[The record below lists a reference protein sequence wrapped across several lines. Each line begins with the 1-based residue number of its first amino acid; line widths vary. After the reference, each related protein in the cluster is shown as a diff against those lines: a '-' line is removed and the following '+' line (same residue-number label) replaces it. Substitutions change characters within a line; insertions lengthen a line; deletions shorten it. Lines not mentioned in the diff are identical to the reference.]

1 MTNLLILLLIY
12 QLRGAAPTFITGH
25 SRAFESYD
33 VVTPRPWLESLNS
46 SPSRPSRR
54 LLEETLT
61 CSEAEQNSKFTPS
74 GISLTILTP
83 DADEPSKSKKF
94 LESMTSRSNWN
105 NTAFLKDTLTNYL
118 IYRCELDSETE
129 SPRCVLA
136 TDPSAAL
143 DINGNCISS
152 SDSTCSSG
160 TCERTSNCYWLD
172 PVPGQPRERRYTDDE
187 ASAASVSLYTV
198 NDSSTYLWSC
208 GKYLYYSLII
218 SLVSMF
224 LWLFFFLGRCCCK
237 SLNES
242 FPFIFCS
249 PVPRK
254 SGYNLDCEVKVA
266 IYIFLFTVLLVLV
279 SLAMVHF
286 GDSGITTSVDGFT
299 SKAIQGLSS
308 TQEYLG
314 VVSAPIVAMGNF
326 SAKARTHSQRLYEQ
340 HHSWTE
346 HGPTGLEGSMQDFYA
361 IYKGGIGI
369 AGTASEFN
377 ASVAAVNSSIG
388 PMVSEISGAL
398 ETLQVSLVHKK
409 ASVDGAL
416 QLANNK
422 LAELNTSLTGF
433 YNNIE
438 YIETTMKDY
447 SEHRRITLLVLTIV
461 VLTCSALGVLA
472 VFTYWTSVAWDDVLI
487 QGMNATWFLGSAV
500 CLITIPLAGLTTFLA
515 LFIND
520 SCVMVDF
527 GTANFEP
534 IMGSSAAAPI
544 QACFGE
550 TGLISSALNLSSA
563 LGYRREFEDNVDYL
577 QQVGECRFGPSLERS
592 TNMQF

>member
-1 MTNLLILLLIY
+1 
-12 QLRGAAPTFITGH
+12 
-25 SRAFESYD
+25 
-33 VVTPRPWLESLNS
+33 
-46 SPSRPSRR
+46 
-54 LLEETLT
+54 
-61 CSEAEQNSKFTPS
+61 
-74 GISLTILTP
+74 
-83 DADEPSKSKKF
+83 
-94 LESMTSRSNWN
+94 
-105 NTAFLKDTLTNYL
+105 
-118 IYRCELDSETE
+118 
-129 SPRCVLA
+129 
-136 TDPSAAL
+136 
-143 DINGNCISS
+143 
-152 SDSTCSSG
+152 
-160 TCERTSNCYWLD
+160 
-172 PVPGQPRERRYTDDE
+172 
-187 ASAASVSLYTV
+187 
-198 NDSSTYLWSC
+198 
-208 GKYLYYSLII
+208 
-218 SLVSMF
+218 
-224 LWLFFFLGRCCCK
+224 
-237 SLNES
+237 
-242 FPFIFCS
+242 
-249 PVPRK
+249 
-254 SGYNLDCEVKVA
+254 
-266 IYIFLFTVLLVLV
+266 
-279 SLAMVHF
+279 
-286 GDSGITTSVDGFT
+286 
-299 SKAIQGLSS
+299 
-308 TQEYLG
+308 
-314 VVSAPIVAMGNF
+314 
-326 SAKARTHSQRLYEQ
+326 
-340 HHSWTE
+340 
-346 HGPTGLEGSMQDFYA
+346 MQDFYA

-592 TNMQF
+592 TNKQF